1 MVNIRHY
8 REFQV
13 CTTRDHQVPISMADT
28 DTLITERLPVC
39 GVAGYLFHAAGMH
52 QPRAPLKTLWQFLTK
67 LNTLLCDTREKSHP

>member
-28 DTLITERLPVC
+28 DTLTAAEAPRLWGGRSSALCCWDAPAMGTFEDTPSVSHKVKHTPV
-39 GVAGYLFHAAGMH
+39 
-52 QPRAPLKTLWQFLTK
+52 
-67 LNTLLCDTREKSHP
+67 